1 MDQKIPALGGKT
13 PREAVKTADGR
24 EAVEALLNGAE
35 RGRGQEDFTAEIN
48 RQGTQ
53 RVREYQNKVKPK
65 FSILKGNTFPVPIQA
80 GFLITVLLDRSHPFQ
95 IQIFKAQHNRW

>member
-1 MDQKIPALGGKT
+1 MMGGLNLLR
-13 PREAVKTADGR
+13 PWIAVG
-24 EAVEALLNGAE
+24 VG
-35 RGRGQEDFTAEIN
+35 
-48 RQGTQ
+48 
-53 RVREYQNKVKPK
+53 EYQNKVKPK